1 MIVSWEMGPKI
12 KVFLSLISIQVLIVA
27 ASTNS
32 ADVLALK
39 SLMSGWTNTP
49 PNWVGSDPCGGSWE
63 GISCT
68 NSRVTSLDLSNNKG
82 LTGTLPQSIGN
93 LTNLSTLML
102 IGCSFFGLIPD
113 SIGSLQQLTYL
124 SLNSNN
130 FSGPIPNSI
139 GNLNILIW
147 LDVTAN
153 QLNGTIPISKGTTT
167 GLDMLVNTKH
177 FHLGQ
182 NQLVGSIPSQ
192 LFNPNMQMIHVILD
206 NNLLTDRIPYE
217 MGNVQTLEVVRLN
230 GNSLNGSVP
239 ANLNYLTSLSELY
252 LANNN
257 LTGVLPNLT
266 GMDLLNYVDMSNNSF
281 DASSAPP
288 WFTSLQSL
296 TTLMMERTQLQGHIP
311 VNLFSLPQL
320 QTVVLSNNQLN
331 GTLNVATT
339 SNSELTLVDCT
350 NNVITNYTKATG
362 STADVI
368 LAGNPICNGTNA
380 SQSYC
385 SAQNSNSSSSIPSNY
400 CPTTICSSNEVLS
413 PNCTCAFPLTGTL
426 HFISFSFSN
435 LENSTYSKFLVGTLM
450 SAFLSSHLPVDSV
463 AVSDPTIDMYS
474 YLQFTIQIFPSGQDE
489 FNRTAVS
496 GIGTLLNLQP
506 FQIKDY
512 FGPFF
517 FISENYCCF
526 ADAPSST
533 NKSSNAGI
541 IAGAAVGGSVLV
553 LLLIGVGIY
562 AYRQKKRVER
572 TSEQNP
578 FASWESN
585 KTSGDVPQLKGA
597 KLFSFEELE
606 KCTDNFSEAN
616 VIGAGGYGKV
626 YKGTIAS
633 GQLVAIKRAQQGSL
647 QGALEFKTEI
657 ELLSRINHKNVVEL
671 VGFCYEQGEQM
682 LVYEYVPNGTLNENL
697 AGKERK
703 KMDWMRR
710 LSVALDSARG
720 LAYLH
725 ELANPPIIHRDI
737 KSNNI
742 LLDDQLTAKVADFG
756 LSKLRGDIEKGY
768 VTTQV
773 KGTLGYMDPEYYMTQ
788 QLTEKSDVYSFG
800 VVLLELVTGRAPIAR
815 GKHIVRVV
823 NEAMDGSEDPYSNL
837 QEVLDPNLDR
847 HLVGLEKFVELA
859 MSCVSDSGAGRPT
872 MGEVVR
878 EIENIIQM
886 AGMNLDKIKSAN
898 TISSDYST
906 EENIQSPYSGEDP
919 FHYSM
924 GSLPF
929 NVESH

>member
-1 MIVSWEMGPKI
+1 MYSFRRNERDQHSPY
-12 KVFLSLISIQVLIVA
+12 L
-27 ASTNS
+27 
-32 ADVLALK
+32 LK
-39 SLMSGWTNTP
+39 F
-49 PNWVGSDPCGGSWE
+49 
-63 GISCT
+63 SC
-68 NSRVTSLDLSNNKG
+68 RDLSNNKG

-139 GNLNILIW
+139 GNLNNLVW

-153 QLNGTIPISKGTTT
+153 QLNGTIPISKGTTP
-167 GLDMLVNTKH
+167 GLDMLVTTKH

-206 NNLLTDRIPYE
+206 NNLLTDSIPSA

-230 GNSLNGSVP
+230 GNSLSGSVP
-239 ANLNYLTSLSELY
+239 LNLNNLTSLSELY

-257 LTGVLPNLT
+257 LNGALPNLT
-266 GMDLLNYVDMSNNSF
+266 GMDLLNYV
-281 DASSAPP
+281 
-288 WFTSLQSL
+288 
-296 TTLMMERTQLQGHIP
+296 MMERTQLQGQIP

-320 QTVVLSNNQLN
+320 QTVVLSNNQLD
-331 GTLNVATT
+331 GTLNVAST
-339 SNSELTLVDCT
+339 SNGELTLVDCT
-350 NNVITNYTKATG
+350 NNLITNYTKATG

-368 LAGNPICNGTNA
+368 LASNPICDGTNA

-385 SAQNSNSSSSIPSNY
+385 SAQNSNSSSFIPSNN
-400 CPTTICSSNEVLS
+400 CQTTVCSSNEVLS
-413 PNCTCAFPLTGTL
+413 PNCKCAIPLTGTL
-426 HFISFSFSN
+426 HFISSSFSN
-435 LENSTYSKFLVGTLM
+435 LENSTYYKYLEITLM
-450 SAFLSSHLPVDSV
+450 SAFLSSHLPVDSIG
-463 AVSDPTIDMYS
+463 VSYPTIDIDS

-562 AYRQKKRVER
+562 ACRQKKRAER

-597 KLFSFEELE
+597 KLFSFEELK

-671 VGFCYEQGEQM
+671 VGFCYDQGEQM

-859 MSCVSDSGAGRPT
+859 MSCVSDSGAERPT
-872 MGEVVR
+872 MGGVVR

-886 AGMNLDKIKSAN
+886 AGMNLDKIKSAT
-898 TISSDYST
+898 TITSDYET
-906 EENIQSPYSGEDP
+906 EESIQSPYGGEDP

-929 NVESH
+929 NVETH

>member
-1 MIVSWEMGPKI
+1 MIVSWEMGPRI

-68 NSRVTSLDLSNNKG
+68 NSRVTSLTLGGTNLNGYFSIDITSLSALQYLDLSNNKG

-139 GNLNILIW
+139 GNLNILFW
-147 LDVTAN
+147 LDVTGN
-153 QLNGTIPISKGTTT
+153 QLNGTIPISKGTTP

-177 FHLGQ
+177 L
-182 NQLVGSIPSQ
+182 
-192 LFNPNMQMIHVILD
+192 ILD
-206 NNLLTDRIPYE
+206 NNRLTDIIPSA

-230 GNSLNGSVP
+230 GNSLNGFVP
-239 ANLNYLTSLSELY
+239 SNLNNLTSLSELY

-257 LTGVLPNLT
+257 LTGALPNLT

-281 DASSAPP
+281 NASSAPP
-288 WFTSLQSL
+288 W
-296 TTLMMERTQLQGHIP
+296 
-311 VNLFSLPQL
+311 
-320 QTVVLSNNQLN
+320 VLSNNQLN

-339 SNSELTLVDCT
+339 SNGELTLVDCT
-350 NNVITNYTKATG
+350 NNVIKNYTKATG

-385 SAQNSNSSSSIPSNY
+385 SAQNSNSTSFIPSNN
-400 CPTTICSSNEVLS
+400 CPTTVCSSNEVLS
-413 PNCTCAFPLTGTL
+413 PNCKCAFPLTGTL

-435 LENSTYSKFLVGTLM
+435 LENSTYYKFLVGTLM

-474 YLQFTIQIFPSGQDE
+474 YLQLTIQIFPSGQDE

-526 ADAPSST
+526 A
-533 NKSSNAGI
+533 
-541 IAGAAVGGSVLV
+541 
-553 LLLIGVGIY
+553 
-562 AYRQKKRVER
+562 
-572 TSEQNP
+572 
-578 FASWESN
+578 ASWESN

-597 KLFSFEELE
+597 KLFSFEELK

-633 GQLVAIKRAQQGSL
+633 GQVVAIKRAQQGSL

-697 AGKERK
+697 AGKERE

-710 LSVALDSARG
+710 LSMALDSARG

-859 MSCVSDSGAGRPT
+859 MSCVSDSGAERPT

-886 AGMNLDKIKSAN
+886 AGMNLDKIKSA
-898 TISSDYST
+898 TTFSSDYETAES
-906 EENIQSPYSGEDP
+906 IQSPYSGEDP

>member
-1 MIVSWEMGPKI
+1 
-12 KVFLSLISIQVLIVA
+12 
-27 ASTNS
+27 
-32 ADVLALK
+32 
-39 SLMSGWTNTP
+39 
-49 PNWVGSDPCGGSWE
+49 
-63 GISCT
+63 
-68 NSRVTSLDLSNNKG
+68 
-82 LTGTLPQSIGN
+82 
-93 LTNLSTLML
+93 
-102 IGCSFFGLIPD
+102 
-113 SIGSLQQLTYL
+113 
-124 SLNSNN
+124 
-130 FSGPIPNSI
+130 
-139 GNLNILIW
+139 
-147 LDVTAN
+147 
-153 QLNGTIPISKGTTT
+153 
-167 GLDMLVNTKH
+167 
-177 FHLGQ
+177 
-182 NQLVGSIPSQ
+182 
-192 LFNPNMQMIHVILD
+192 
-206 NNLLTDRIPYE
+206 
-217 MGNVQTLEVVRLN
+217 RLN
-230 GNSLNGSVP
+230 GNSLNGFVP
-239 ANLNYLTSLSELY
+239 SNLNNLTSLSELY

-257 LTGVLPNLT
+257 LTGALPNLT
-266 GMDLLNYVDMSNNSF
+266 GMDLLNYV
-281 DASSAPP
+281 
-288 WFTSLQSL
+288 
-296 TTLMMERTQLQGHIP
+296 MMERTQLQGQIP

-339 SNSELTLVDCT
+339 SNGELTLVDCT
-350 NNVITNYTKATG
+350 NNVIKNYTKATG

-380 SQSYC
+380 SRSYC
-385 SAQNSNSSSSIPSNY
+385 SAHNSNSTSFIPSNN
-400 CPTTICSSNEVLS
+400 CPTTVCSSNEVLS
-413 PNCTCAFPLTGTL
+413 PNCKCAFPLTGTL

-435 LENSTYSKFLVGTLM
+435 LENSTYYKFLVGTLM
-450 SAFLSSHLPVDSV
+450 SALLSSHLPVDSV

-474 YLQFTIQIFPSGQDE
+474 YLQLTIQIFPSGQDE

-526 ADAPSST
+526 AGKRKFYIT
-533 NKSSNAGI
+533 LT
-541 IAGAAVGGSVLV
+541 AVGGSVLV

-562 AYRQKKRVER
+562 AYRQKKRAER

-597 KLFSFEELE
+597 KLFSFEELK

-633 GQLVAIKRAQQGSL
+633 GQVVAIKRAQQGSL

-697 AGKERK
+697 AGKERE

-710 LSVALDSARG
+710 LSMALDSARG

-773 KGTLGYMDPEYYMTQ
+773 KGTLVTMRSSRSYEKLLIPLAWFAAEVDSYSLSFVMHYIDSLVLAYLNQTLCVEHVVGRKLLGIRITGYMDPEYYMTQ

-859 MSCVSDSGAGRPT
+859 MSCVSDSGTERPT

-886 AGMNLDKIKSAN
+886 AGMNLDKIKSAT
-898 TISSDYST
+898 TISSDYET
-906 EENIQSPYSGEDP
+906 AENIQSPYSGEDP